1 MDRVPVACALVAA
14 VLLVSSPLYVLPH
27 ASSPAYRH
35 TVQQAA
41 GGGAAAT
48 AYADLPARARRTFDA
63 ARSAGGAAVERTT
76 DPAFEVG
83 RTVVATADGRY
94 VVATVREPPSTAL
107 RWLKQSLTTFGAVLF
122 AVAGVAL
129 RGDGDRT
136 ARLPVGFAVVGLGAV
151 VAAAAGV
158 RPAEGTALLVAVVGT
173 QFVALWW
180 AVAAATGRIVPR
192 PLTDD

>member
-1 MDRVPVACALVAA
+1 MDRFPVACSLVAA

-35 TVQQAA
+35 TVQPVD

-48 AYADLPARARRTFDA
+48 PSGDLPERARRTFDA
-63 ARSAGGAAVERTT
+63 ARSADGSVVERTT

-83 RTVVATADGRY
+83 RAVVTTETGRY
-94 VVATVREPPSTAL
+94 VVATVREPPSTAV
-107 RWLKQSLTTFGAVLF
+107 RWLKQALTTFGVVLF

-129 RGDGDRT
+129 RGDGDRAET
-136 ARLPVGFAVVGLGAV
+136 LSVGFAVVGLGAV
-151 VAAAAGV
+151 VAAATGV
-158 RPAEGTALLVAVVGT
+158 RPAEAAVLLAAVVVA

-192 PLTDD
+192 PLADD